1 MADARDQLIK
11 DAQSAAHL
19 LVTAK
24 QSDPELFAI
33 MTSPKATSIWATP
46 LTAVFVALVARY
58 GIDLDKETCAEIAGL
73 VVIAGTALF
82 HYLHPALPPP
92 K

>member
-1 MADARDQLIK
+1 MTRDSLIK
-11 DAQSAAHL
+11 EAQSAAHL
-19 LVTAK
+19 LAMAK

-33 MTSPKATSIWATP
+33 MTTPKALSIWATP
-46 LTAVFVALVARY
+46 LTAIFVGLTARY
-58 GIDLDKETCAEIAGL
+58 GLNLDHDTCGELAGL
-73 VVIAGTALF
+73 VIVAGTALF